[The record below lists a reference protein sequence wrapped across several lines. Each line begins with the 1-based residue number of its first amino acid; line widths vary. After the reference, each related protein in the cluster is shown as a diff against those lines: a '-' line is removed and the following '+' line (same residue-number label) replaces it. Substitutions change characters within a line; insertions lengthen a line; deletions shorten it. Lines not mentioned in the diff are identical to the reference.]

1 MDYRNIIASPQIY
14 SGRVKRF
21 KRLAHNQET
30 SGSTPVPATSIKQG
44 DIMDVYDFIHVL
56 SELIDALFKG
66 AIVWLVRE
74 YIDIRRIKQ

>member
-1 MDYRNIIASPQIY
+1 MVP
-14 SGRVKRF
+14 
-21 KRLAHNQET
+21 RLAHNQKVA
-30 SGSTPVPATSIKQG
+30 GSTPASATSIKQG